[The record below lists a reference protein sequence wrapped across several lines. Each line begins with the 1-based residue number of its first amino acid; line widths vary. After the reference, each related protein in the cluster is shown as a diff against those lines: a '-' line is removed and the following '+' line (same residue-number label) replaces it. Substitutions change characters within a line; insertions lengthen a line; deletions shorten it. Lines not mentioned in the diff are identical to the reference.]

1 MPPVIK
7 FFPDD
12 NKATLVLKYGHN
24 SHEFLDHGATFDLPI
39 DEENIEL
46 RIMITEQQRDWLE
59 FSVLN
64 NDS

>member
-7 FFPDD
+7 SFADD

-46 RIMITEQQRDWLE
+46 RIMITE
-59 FSVLN
+59 
-64 NDS
+64 